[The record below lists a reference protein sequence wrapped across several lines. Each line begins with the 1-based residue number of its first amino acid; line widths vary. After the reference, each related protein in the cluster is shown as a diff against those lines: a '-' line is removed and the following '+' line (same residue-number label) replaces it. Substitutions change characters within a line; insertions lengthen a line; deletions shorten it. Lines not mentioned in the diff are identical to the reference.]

1 MPMLR
6 AVPSMVRM
14 AESME
19 SVFRSTSLVC
29 AISRTWARVTL
40 PILSLC
46 GTADALAMPAAR
58 FSKIAAG
65 GVLTTNVKDR
75 SAKIVTTTGRMSPS
89 WLLVWALKPLQNSMM
104 LTPCWPRAGPT
115 GGDGLAFPAVI
126 CSFTIAWTFF
136 AMLEP
141 LHLVVLELDGREAP
155 EDRHHDLE
163 LAPLRVQVVDRALEV
178 HERSLDH
185 PHLVALLEGRLE
197 LRLLGAFLHLPQDPL
212 HLFGRQRHRLGP
224 RAHEPGDLRGRA
236 HEVPRL
242 VGQLHLHQEVP
253 GEELLLGLDL
263 LALAD
268 LPHLFRRH
276 DHAPNHV
283 LEPEDPGPRLDAGR
297 DLVLEARVGV
307 DHEPLLGRRPRLAH
321 FRITPTRRDRAT
333 STAPRYIARTNTTTS
348 TTAVEAA
355 TSWRLGQFTR
365 RNSPATSSKNSFTRF
380 RNSMPSRFS
389 QSGRRGGIRTPIPRI
404 WSPVL

>member
-1 MPMLR
+1 
-6 AVPSMVRM
+6 
-14 AESME
+14 
-19 SVFRSTSLVC
+19 
-29 AISRTWARVTL
+29 
-40 PILSLC
+40 
-46 GTADALAMPAAR
+46 
-58 FSKIAAG
+58 
-65 GVLTTNVKDR
+65 
-75 SAKIVTTTGRMSPS
+75 MSPS

-126 CSFTIAWTFF
+126 WSFTIAWTFF

-212 HLFGRQRHRLGP
+212 HL
-224 RAHEPGDLRGRA
+224 
-236 HEVPRL
+236 
-242 VGQLHLHQEVP
+242 HQEVP

-276 DHAPNHV
+276 DHAPDHV

>member
-1 MPMLR
+1 
-6 AVPSMVRM
+6 
-14 AESME
+14 
-19 SVFRSTSLVC
+19 
-29 AISRTWARVTL
+29 
-40 PILSLC
+40 
-46 GTADALAMPAAR
+46 
-58 FSKIAAG
+58 
-65 GVLTTNVKDR
+65 
-75 SAKIVTTTGRMSPS
+75 MSPS

-178 HERSLDH
+178 HERSLDD

-224 RAHEPGDLRGRA
+224 RANEPGDLRGRA

-242 VGQLHLHQEVP
+242 VGQLHLHQDEHHDQHHRRGGRHVLAAGP
-253 GEELLLGLDL
+253 IHPSELPRHFLEELLHPLQKFHALTILAIWQAWRDSNPHPPDL
-263 LALAD
+263 ESGALA
-268 LPHLFRRH
+268 
-276 DHAPNHV
+276 V
-283 LEPEDPGPRLDAGR
+283 
-297 DLVLEARVGV
+297 
-307 DHEPLLGRRPRLAH
+307 
-321 FRITPTRRDRAT
+321 RAT
-333 STAPRYIARTNTTTS
+333 RLRAERYFDSLCGWCLRHHLQYFLTS
-348 TTAVEAA
+348 IRSGCVRRFLVVE
-355 TSWRLGQFTR
+355 
-365 RNSPATSSKNSFTRF
+365 
-380 RNSMPSRFS
+380 
-389 QSGRRGGIRTPIPRI
+389 
-404 WSPVL
+404 